1 MAPAAS
7 SPSPS
12 PGNNINKN
20 NSAMPSISPPAAAHD
35 QPWAAMS
42 PPATPDSIWP
52 LKPTAK
58 PTQLSR
64 YEPPSAVG
72 SPPDRQGHRPFRTAS
87 VCSDTTLAHP
97 KPILDG
103 TGSPRGGSV
112 AQLEATA
119 ERLSMTSSIDDA
131 IRNLLGELK
140 ASDSRRSSM
149 LQRITNDDADDQPRR
164 HLSTSS
170 SILSTNNAARHGG
183 YSPAAFVMSPNHS
196 LSSRRRSDLDLS
208 RHGPGKSSVHSAGM
222 SLAEISES
230 DPISLTQALDEAD
243 AAALP
248 TEGEKTPMPPSGD
261 QQANLETCHGD
272 GGGGDIVPAPLS
284 VQQEAEPGND
294 TRPPSS
300 HSTSTFQQCRD
311 AFKDFDGVH
320 WDPDQANQLHLPG
333 ENPRPA
339 PPAGYSR
346 PQAYVDAESGQDMMF
361 YPARVPAML
370 NVPPRLSNKV
380 KAAQRNQRVSEVLS
394 AMFEPE
400 GAPSPAQSPARAST
414 DPEPCAWLAEPVS
427 SPPRS
432 LILDLSCLDG
442 GDADLSKSDDW
453 LALRPPQE
461 RDKHR
466 SKLPPQLRA
475 SAFFDLPSKTAD
487 VEIKDGSAM
496 ATLDSLLD
504 ASATA
509 PVSAFTDQAFA
520 GRLGSEAFGKKKKLK
535 KTAPALSPEGKP
547 KKKPSLMWMGRRSGS
562 QDGESKSFLPS
573 IKGVGDGL
581 EDGMSARE
589 GTETG
594 DGSSGEAAVD
604 DGEGE
609 EEEGE
614 EGDDDDNEEEEE
626 EEEEE
631 DNVYQGMPTTLLAE
645 LQLRKQEQK
654 QRTKNF
660 GSGFPNGIHATLLEM
675 DAVAETQR
683 KNRQMKRVNLA
694 WEEPGAHAD
703 QNGSDDED
711 VPLAILAA
719 MHQGAKNMADL
730 ERPMGLME
738 RREMEDNEPL
748 SRRRARLQ
756 GLDALPPGLRRHQS
770 AMSLGNLS
778 AIHRRSPGSWAGGGS
793 PLRHGAWQPQ
803 QRDEEQA
810 QQPQAHQ
817 EQQQA
822 EQGQEEQEG
831 EQAVETLSERRRRLA
846 SGSEAHHVPE
856 TRPLSASSF
865 SAELLG
871 HFGEEPAAP
880 PSPKPSGTEPTAE
893 CEETLGQRRRRLQA
907 EREARNRE
915 MSHGNG
921 TTGRPTTRHSR
932 PLSMA
937 SVLSAHPRKETT
949 EDAAAEEV
957 RRYHELRQREAK
969 LAMSRMQMPRCLTA
983 PGGGERSGG
992 FRGGIYNDG
1001 SGGCGPLASRS
1012 SLVLGTSLGA
1022 GYGMGTNAVFS
1033 HHPPQY
1039 HAHAHHIGY
1048 GPPTPASQPMYM
1060 DVMMTPRSVGVGA
1073 SMDRVEQWRRGVGP

>member
-7 SPSPS
+7 NPSASPS

-20 NSAMPSISPPAAAHD
+20 NSAMPSSSPPAAVHD
-35 QPWAAMS
+35 QPWPAMS

-58 PTQLSR
+58 PAQYPR

-103 TGSPRGGSV
+103 SGSPRGGSV

-131 IRNLLGELK
+131 IRSLLGELK

-230 DPISLTQALDEAD
+230 EPISLTQALDEAD
-243 AAALP
+243 AAP
-248 TEGEKTPMPPSGD
+248 PIDGGKTLMPSSGD
-261 QQANLETCHGD
+261 QQANLETCHDD
-272 GGGGDIVPAPLS
+272 GGGGDAPAPLS
-284 VQQEAEPGND
+284 VQHDAEPRND

-346 PQAYVDAESGQDMMF
+346 PQAYVDAETGQDMMF

-400 GAPSPAQSPARAST
+400 GTPSPAQSPARAST

-442 GDADLSKSDDW
+442 GDADLSKPDDW

-509 PVSAFTDQAFA
+509 PVGAFTDQTFA
-520 GRLGSEAFGKKKKLK
+520 EVFGKKKKLK
-535 KTAPALSPEGKP
+535 KSGPALSPEAKP

-581 EDGMSARE
+581 DDGMSIRE
-589 GTETG
+589 GTEQG
-594 DGSSGEAAVD
+594 AVSGGEAAED

-609 EEEGE
+609 GEGE
-614 EGDDDDNEEEEE
+614 EVEGEKDDD
-626 EEEEE
+626 EEE
-631 DNVYQGMPTTLLAE
+631 DNVFQGMPTTLLAE

-756 GLDALPPGLRRHQS
+756 GLDTMPPGLRRPQS

-793 PLRHGAWQPQ
+793 PLRHGQSQ
-803 QRDEEQA
+803 QRDNEEQA
-810 QQPQAHQ
+810 QRHQ
-817 EQQQA
+817 EQQAGQ
-822 EQGQEEQEG
+822 EQEEQEG
-831 EQAVETLSERRRRLA
+831 DQAVETLSERRRRLA
-846 SGSEAHHVPE
+846 SGSDADHVPE
-856 TRPLSASSF
+856 TRPLSANSF

-871 HFGEEPAAP
+871 QFGQVPASP
-880 PSPKPSGTEPTAE
+880 PSPKPPRTQPTAE

-921 TTGRPTTRHSR
+921 TTGRPSTRHSR

-949 EDAAAEEV
+949 EDAAAEEA

-1001 SGGCGPLASRS
+1001 SGGCGPMASRS
-1012 SLVLGTSLGA
+1012 SLVLGTSQGA
-1022 GYGMGTNAVFS
+1022 GYGMGANAALS
-1033 HHPPQY
+1033 HHGQY
-1039 HAHAHHIGY
+1039 HGQYYAHPHHIGYGY